1 METNQFKGLFDKNG
15 HRIEI
20 GDTLKD
26 PDGKIVTVCFGQF
39 DMGKDSW
46 SVPYSPLGYY
56 IKLNKDNTEY
66 AITQNGKGYAIAAG
80 KCEII
85 SKEPVKPKVNYDVLD
100 KIFTCRWNC
109 AWQNTGAY
117 IISLFYKKGGF
128 KSLYESILSEQKRM
142 KDFDN
147 FYSSDLPELLKQA
160 KEELTNEDFRTYIFS
175 KSNLY
180 FHKYN
185 FLKLEEYGL
194 LHLFEDFSTSFRGNI
209 ESIHKIGSYE
219 IIECIDAVSKNH
231 NYFVKNHCYSS
242 LDEAIVN
249 SVFGGQF
256 EDTLSVLLKSIE
268 K

>member
-56 IKLNKDNTEY
+56 IKFNKDNTEY
-66 AITQNGKGYAIAAG
+66 AITQDGKGYAIAAG
-80 KCEII
+80 ECEII
-85 SKEPVKPKVNYDVLD
+85 SNEPVKPKVNYDVLD
-100 KIFTCRWNC
+100 KLFACKWNYT
-109 AWQNTGAY
+109 WQNVGVY

-128 KSLYESILSEQKRM
+128 KGLYESILSEQKRM

-194 LHLFEDFSTSFRGNI
+194 LHRFEDFSTSFRGSI
-209 ESIHKIGSYE
+209 ESIHKIGNYE
-219 IIECIDAVSKNH
+219 IIECIDEKTKTH

-242 LDEAIVN
+242 LDEALVN
-249 SVFGGQF
+249 SVFEGQF
-256 EDTLSVLLKSIE
+256 EDTLSILLKSI
-268 K
+268 KK

>member
-56 IKLNKDNTEY
+56 IKFNKDNTEY
-66 AITQNGKGYAIAAG
+66 AITQDGKGYAIAAG
-80 KCEII
+80 ECEII
-85 SKEPVKPKVNYDVLD
+85 SKEPVRSKVNYDVLD
-100 KIFTCRWNC
+100 KLFACKWNYT
-109 AWQNTGAY
+109 WQNVGVY

-128 KSLYESILSEQKRM
+128 KGLYESILSEQKRM

-160 KEELTNEDFRTYIFS
+160 KEELTDEDFRTYIFT
-175 KSNLY
+175 KPNLY
-180 FHKYN
+180 FHSHN
-185 FLKLEEYGL
+185 FLILEKYEL
-194 LHLFEDFSTSFRGNI
+194 LHRFEDFSSSFRCDI
-209 ESIHKIGSYE
+209 ESIHKIGDYE
-219 IIECIDAVSKNH
+219 IIECIDAVNKNH

-242 LDEAIVN
+242 LEEALVN
-249 SVFGGQF
+249 SIFGGQF
-256 EDTLSVLLKSIE
+256 EDTLSILLKSIE